1 MWDAILDDA
10 KYWWKLVK
18 ANKENTFKEIA
29 CYKKAINGLENQH
42 CLQQKSDDNT

>member
-18 ANKENTFKEIA
+18 ANKNTFKEIA
-29 CYKKAINGLENQH
+29 CYKKAINGLEKST
-42 CLQQKSDDNT
+42 LLAAKSDDNT

>member
-1 MWDAILDDA
+1 MWDTILDDA

-29 CYKKAINGLENQH
+29 CYKNAINGL
-42 CLQQKSDDNT
+42 QKSTLLAAKIGR

>member
-29 CYKKAINGLENQH
+29 CYKNAINGLE
-42 CLQQKSDDNT
+42 KSTLLAAKIGR